1 MARPKYIPTDRERRV
16 LDHVENPRYDRQ
28 IVNGLDPFINQ
39 SAPEAMRGFYTP
51 IELSDLKQL
60 KGTDRDVEARMPVKI
75 TRHYFEMARSSPA
88 LQRLVK
94 ASGDETA
101 NLEGEEDPASQLDYS
116 PVEGLL
122 HKYELAL
129 LYVISTCSAHC
140 RFCYREDLIARK
152 DIERADGTVKK
163 KGLARVNEVTD
174 YIRAHNAAVDAN
186 GGRHPETGR
195 PKLREILLSGGDPMV
210 LPNSKL
216 AAWFTALAEAGAEVI
231 RVGTKELAFHP
242 DRFDDAFLSMLDL
255 FHEVY
260 PDVAV
265 RLMVHFN
272 HPDELLAKDAD
283 GSYAKGENGQLQWNT
298 STRRAVD
305 AVVSRGWVSVENQSP
320 IIRGVNDDPD
330 ALRILQ
336 RTLKAAGIENHYFF
350 GGRNIVAY
358 KAFNVPIETAWHI
371 LNESQRGLSG
381 VESRARLAVVH
392 FKGKTEVAAVTEE
405 PIPGLP
411 GAENGVVIFKVLR
424 SPGDARERGKTAIV
438 GRNPEALWFDDY
450 VDRVIIDEAGLF
462 DYLRVRRLTGVPS
475 RIPSRPSGKGQ
486 HRLARLASRQRNGA
500 ATKGSTSTAPRSNR
514 SASRPVNNA
523 RYTRGSW
530 GGGPKRSN
538 SASTSAVVR
547 VLALKRWRRSSASM
561 RRCAA
566 E

>member
-1 MARPKYIPTDRERRV
+1 MARPKHIQTDRERRV
-16 LDHVENPRYDRQ
+16 LDRVENPRYDRQ
-28 IVNGLDPFINQ
+28 IVNGLDPFMNDT
-39 SAPEAMRGFYTP
+39 APEDMRGFYTP
-51 IELSDLKQL
+51 VEMSNLQQL
-60 KGTDRDVEARMPVKI
+60 KDTDRDVEARMPVKI
-75 TRHYFEMARSSPA
+75 TRHYFEMAKNSPA
-88 LQRLVK
+88 LQTLVK
-94 ASGDETA
+94 ASPDETV
-101 NLEGEEDPASQLDYS
+101 NLEGEEDPASQLNYN

-152 DIERADGTVKK
+152 EIEHADGTVKK
-163 KGLARVNEVTD
+163 KGLARVKEVTD

-186 GGRHPETGR
+186 GGKHPETGR

-260 PDVAV
+260 PDVAF

-272 HPDELLAKDAD
+272 HPDELLVKDA
-283 GSYAKGENGQLQWNT
+283 GGNYIKGEHGQLQWNS

-305 AVVSRGWVSVENQSP
+305 AVVSRSWVSVENQSP

-358 KAFNVPIETAWHI
+358 KAFNVPIETAWQI

-381 VESRARLAVVH
+381 VEAHARMTCVH

-424 SPGDARERGKTAIV
+424 SPADARDRGKTAIV

-462 DYLRVRRLTGVPS
+462 DYYRRPQPVPVA
-475 RIPSRPSGKGQ
+475 P
-486 HRLARLASRQRNGA
+486 ARE
-500 ATKGSTSTAPRSNR
+500 R
-514 SASRPVNNA
+514 SASAGAPRRTPVE
-523 RYTRGSW
+523 
-530 GGGPKRSN
+530 
-538 SASTSAVVR
+538 
-547 VLALKRWRRSSASM
+547 RRRDEEIHKHRTATQPTP
-561 RRCAA
+561 
-566 E
+566 